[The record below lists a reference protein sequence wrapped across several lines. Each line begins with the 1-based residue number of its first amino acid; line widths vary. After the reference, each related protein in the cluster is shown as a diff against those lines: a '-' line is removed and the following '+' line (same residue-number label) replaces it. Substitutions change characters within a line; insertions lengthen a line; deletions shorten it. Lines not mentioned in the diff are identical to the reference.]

1 MSEYVQKQSVADR
14 LRTLAGRSGRA
25 VTNLLWPPSCIGCG
39 AAVIEPDRF
48 CAACWQ
54 SLPLISPPVCQRYG
68 VPLPFDLGPEPLSPL
83 AISDPPVFARARA
96 AFRYDGLARELVH
109 HLKYGD
115 RTELA
120 RPMGRLMAEAGK
132 PLVADASLLVPVPL
146 HRFRF
151 FGRRFNQAAL
161 LATEISALTDVP
173 VGYEVLTRVKAT
185 RPQVGLT
192 RAERADNLARAFA
205 VPDHQRLH
213 VAGRHILLIDDV
225 MTSAA
230 TGNACARTLL
240 KAGAAAVDLLVFAVV
255 ANS

>member
-1 MSEYVQKQSVADR
+1 MSEYVQKQSVAER

-83 AISDPPVFARARA
+83 AISDPPVFERARA

-120 RPMGRLMAEAGK
+120 RPMGRLMTEAGK
-132 PLVADASLLVPVPL
+132 ALVADASLLVPVPL

-173 VGYEVLTRVKAT
+173 VGYEVLARVKAT

-192 RAERADNLARAFA
+192 RGERADNLARAFA

>member
-1 MSEYVQKQSVADR
+1 MSEYVQKLSVAER
-14 LRTLAGRSGRA
+14 LRTLAESSGRA

-39 AAVIEPDRF
+39 SAVVESDRF

-120 RPMGRLMAEAGK
+120 HPMGRLMAEAGK
-132 PLVADASLLVPVPL
+132 ALVADASLFVPVPL

-161 LATEISALTDVP
+161 LATEIAALTDVP
-173 VGYEVLTRVKAT
+173 VGYEVLARVKAT

-192 RAERADNLARAFA
+192 RAERADNLARAFV
-205 VPDHQRLH
+205 VPDHQRLL

>member
-1 MSEYVQKQSVADR
+1 MPRPSQNFIFVDLLRQSPKAASRFVVD
-14 LRTLAGRSGRA
+14 
-25 VTNLLWPPSCIGCG
+25 LLWPPSCIGCG

-54 SLPLISPPVCQRYG
+54 SLPLIAPPVCQRYG

-83 AISDPPVFARARA
+83 ATSDPPVFERARA
-96 AFRYDGLARELVH
+96 AFRYDGLAREIVH
-109 HLKYGD
+109 HFKYGD

-132 PLVADASLLVPVPL
+132 ALLADASLVVPVPL

-151 FGRRFNQAAL
+151 LGRRFNQAAL
-161 LATEISALTDVP
+161 LAKEIGALAQKP
-173 VGYEVLTRVKAT
+173 VGFEVLTRVKAT

-205 VPDHQRLH
+205 VPDHERLPLAGQR
-213 VAGRHILLIDDV
+213 ILLIDDV

-240 KAGAAAVDLLVFAVV
+240 KAGASAVDLLVFAVV
-255 ANS
+255 AKA

>member
-1 MSEYVQKQSVADR
+1 MSEYVQKQSVAER

-132 PLVADASLLVPVPL
+132 ALVADASLLVPIPL

-173 VGYEVLTRVKAT
+173 VGYEVLARVKAT

-192 RAERADNLARAFA
+192 RGERADNLARAFA

>member
-1 MSEYVQKQSVADR
+1 MSEYVQKQSVAER
-14 LRTLAGRSGRA
+14 LRNFGERSGRA

-39 AAVIEPDRF
+39 SAVVESDRF

-132 PLVADASLLVPVPL
+132 ALVADASLLVPVPL

-161 LATEISALTDVP
+161 LAKEIGVLTDVP
-173 VGYEVLTRVKAT
+173 VGYEVLARVKAT

>member
-1 MSEYVQKQSVADR
+1 VSEYVQKQSVAER
-14 LRTLAGRSGRA
+14 LRNFGGRSGRA

-39 AAVIEPDRF
+39 SAVVESDRF

-132 PLVADASLLVPVPL
+132 ALVADASLLVPVPL

-161 LATEISALTDVP
+161 LAKEIGVLTDVP
-173 VGYEVLTRVKAT
+173 VGYEVLARVKAT

-230 TGNACARTLL
+230 TGNACARTLF
-240 KAGAAAVDLLVFAVV
+240 KAGAGAVDLLVFAVV

>member
-1 MSEYVQKQSVADR
+1 MSEYVQKLSVAER
-14 LRTLAGRSGRA
+14 LRTLAESSGRA

-39 AAVIEPDRF
+39 SAVVESDRF

-120 RPMGRLMAEAGK
+120 HPMGRLMAEAGK
-132 PLVADASLLVPVPL
+132 ALVADASLFVPVPL

-161 LATEISALTDVP
+161 LATEIAALTDVP
-173 VGYEVLTRVKAT
+173 VGYEVLARVKAT

-192 RAERADNLARAFA
+192 RAERADNLARAFV
-205 VPDHQRLH
+205 VPDHQRLL

-255 ANS
+255 VNS

>member
-1 MSEYVQKQSVADR
+1 MVEA
-14 LRTLAGRSGRA
+14 
-25 VTNLLWPPSCIGCG
+25 
-39 AAVIEPDRF
+39 DRF

-83 AISDPPVFARARA
+83 AISDPPVFERARA

-120 RPMGRLMAEAGK
+120 HPMGRLMAEAGK
-132 PLVADASLLVPVPL
+132 PLLAEASLIVPVPL

-161 LATEISALTDVP
+161 LATEIGALGQLP
-173 VGYEVLTRVKAT
+173 VGYEVLARVKPT

-240 KAGAAAVDLLVFAVV
+240 KAGAAKVDLLVFAVV

>member
-1 MSEYVQKQSVADR
+1 M
-14 LRTLAGRSGRA
+14 T
-25 VTNLLWPPSCIGCG
+25 
-39 AAVIEPDRF
+39 
-48 CAACWQ
+48 
-54 SLPLISPPVCQRYG
+54 
-68 VPLPFDLGPEPLSPL
+68 
-83 AISDPPVFARARA
+83 
-96 AFRYDGLARELVH
+96 
-109 HLKYGD
+109 
-115 RTELA
+115 
-120 RPMGRLMAEAGK
+120 
-132 PLVADASLLVPVPL
+132 VPL

-173 VGYEVLTRVKAT
+173 VGYEVLARVKAT

-192 RAERADNLARAFA
+192 RGERADNLARAFA
-205 VPDHQRLH
+205 VPDHQRLQ
-213 VAGRHILLIDDV
+213 VAGRHVLLIDDV

>member
-1 MSEYVQKQSVADR
+1 MSEYVQKQSVAER

-120 RPMGRLMAEAGK
+120 RPMGRLMTEAGK
-132 PLVADASLLVPVPL
+132 ALLADASLLVPVPL

-173 VGYEVLTRVKAT
+173 VGYEVLARVKAT

-192 RAERADNLARAFA
+192 RGERADNLARAFA
-205 VPDHQRLH
+205 IPDHQRLH
-213 VAGRHILLIDDV
+213 VAGRHVLLIDDV

>member
-1 MSEYVQKQSVADR
+1 MSEYVQKLSVAER
-14 LRTLAGRSGRA
+14 LRSLAESSGRA

-39 AAVIEPDRF
+39 SAVVESDRF

-120 RPMGRLMAEAGK
+120 HPMGRLMAEAGK
-132 PLVADASLLVPVPL
+132 ALVADASLFVPVPL

-161 LATEISALTDVP
+161 LATEIAALTDVP
-173 VGYEVLTRVKAT
+173 VGYEVLARVKAT

-192 RAERADNLARAFA
+192 RAERADNLARAFV
-205 VPDHQRLH
+205 VPDHQRLL

>member
-1 MSEYVQKQSVADR
+1 MAF
-14 LRTLAGRSGRA
+14 
-25 VTNLLWPPSCIGCG
+25 PC
-39 AAVIEPDRF
+39 
-48 CAACWQ
+48 
-54 SLPLISPPVCQRYG
+54 PLILVRNRCP
-68 VPLPFDLGPEPLSPL
+68 PL
-83 AISDPPVFARARA
+83 AISDPPVFERARA
-96 AFRYDGLARELVH
+96 AFRYDGRARELVH
-109 HLKYGD
+109 HFKYGD

-132 PLVADASLLVPVPL
+132 ALLADASLIVPVPL

-151 FGRRFNQAAL
+151 LGRRFNQAAL
-161 LATEISALTDVP
+161 LAKEIGVLAQKP
-173 VGYEVLTRVKAT
+173 VGFEVLARVKAT

-205 VPDHQRLH
+205 VRDHERHQ

-240 KAGAAAVDLLVFAVV
+240 KAGASAVDLLVFAVV
-255 ANS
+255 AKA

>member
-1 MSEYVQKQSVADR
+1 MSRPWQNFR
-14 LRTLAGRSGRA
+14 LLGHLRHGVKETARA
-25 VTNLLWPPSCIGCG
+25 FVDLLWPPSCIGCG

-54 SLPLISPPVCQRYG
+54 ALPLISLPVCQRYG

-83 AISDPPVFARARA
+83 AISDPPVFQRARA

-109 HLKYGD
+109 HFKYGD

-120 RPMGRLMAEAGK
+120 RPMGRLMAEAGQA
-132 PLVADASLLVPVPL
+132 LLADASLIIPVPL

-151 FGRRFNQAAL
+151 LGRRFNQAAL
-161 LATEISALTDVP
+161 LAKEIGRVAEKP
-173 VGYEVLTRVKAT
+173 VGYETLTRVKAT

-205 VPDHQRLH
+205 VPDHARHQ
-213 VAGRHILLIDDV
+213 VAGRRVLLIDDV

-240 KAGAAAVDLLVFAVV
+240 KAGASEVDFLVFAVV
-255 ANS
+255 AKS

>member
-1 MSEYVQKQSVADR
+1 MPRPSQNFIFVDLLRQSPKAASRFVVD
-14 LRTLAGRSGRA
+14 
-25 VTNLLWPPSCIGCG
+25 LLWPPSCIGCG

-54 SLPLISPPVCQRYG
+54 SLPLIAPPVCQRYG

-83 AISDPPVFARARA
+83 AISDPPVFERARA
-96 AFRYDGLARELVH
+96 AFRYDGRARELVH
-109 HLKYGD
+109 HFKYGD

-132 PLVADASLLVPVPL
+132 ALLADASLIVPVPL

-151 FGRRFNQAAL
+151 LGRRFNQAAL
-161 LATEISALTDVP
+161 LAKEIGVLAQKP
-173 VGYEVLTRVKAT
+173 VGFEVLARVKAT

-205 VPDHQRLH
+205 VRDHERHQI
-213 VAGRHILLIDDV
+213 AGRRILLIDDV

-240 KAGAAAVDLLVFAVV
+240 KVGASAVDLLVFAVV
-255 ANS
+255 AKA

>member
-1 MSEYVQKQSVADR
+1 VSEYVQKQSVADR

>member
-1 MSEYVQKQSVADR
+1 MPRPSQNFIFVDLLRQSPKAASRFVVD
-14 LRTLAGRSGRA
+14 
-25 VTNLLWPPSCIGCG
+25 LLWPPSCIGCG
-39 AAVIEPDRF
+39 AAVIEADRF

-54 SLPLISPPVCQRYG
+54 SLPLIAPPVCQRYG

-83 AISDPPVFARARA
+83 AISDPPVFERARA
-96 AFRYDGLARELVH
+96 AFRYDGRARELVH
-109 HLKYGD
+109 HFKYGD

-132 PLVADASLLVPVPL
+132 ALLADASLIVPVPL

-151 FGRRFNQAAL
+151 LGRRFNQAAL
-161 LATEISALTDVP
+161 LAKEIGVLAQKP
-173 VGYEVLTRVKAT
+173 VGFEVLARVKAT

-205 VPDHQRLH
+205 VRDHERHQI
-213 VAGRHILLIDDV
+213 AGRRILLIDDV

-240 KAGAAAVDLLVFAVV
+240 KAGASAVDLLVFAVV
-255 ANS
+255 AKA

>member
-1 MSEYVQKQSVADR
+1 MSEYVQKQSVAER
-14 LRTLAGRSGRA
+14 LRNFGGRSGRA

-39 AAVIEPDRF
+39 SAVVESDRF

-54 SLPLISPPVCQRYG
+54 GLPLISPPVCQRYG

-120 RPMGRLMAEAGK
+120 RPMGRLMTEAGK
-132 PLVADASLLVPVPL
+132 ALVADASLLVPVPL

-161 LATEISALTDVP
+161 LATEIAALTNVP
-173 VGYEVLTRVKAT
+173 VGYEVLARVKAT

-205 VPDHQRLH
+205 VSDHQRLH

>member
-1 MSEYVQKQSVADR
+1 M
-14 LRTLAGRSGRA
+14 
-25 VTNLLWPPSCIGCG
+25 
-39 AAVIEPDRF
+39 
-48 CAACWQ
+48 
-54 SLPLISPPVCQRYG
+54 
-68 VPLPFDLGPEPLSPL
+68 PLPFDLGPEPLSPL

-120 RPMGRLMAEAGK
+120 RPMGRLMTEAGK
-132 PLVADASLLVPVPL
+132 ALLADASLLVPVPL
-146 HRFRF
+146 HRLRF
-151 FGRRFNQAAL
+151 FVRRFNQAAL
-161 LATEISALTDVP
+161 LAKEIGVLTDVP
-173 VGYEVLTRVKAT
+173 VGYEVLARVKAT
-185 RPQVGLT
+185 RPQVRLT
-192 RAERADNLARAFA
+192 RAERADNLARAFV

-213 VAGRHILLIDDV
+213 VAGRHILIIDDV

>member
-1 MSEYVQKQSVADR
+1 MSEDVQKQSVAER

-39 AAVIEPDRF
+39 SAVVEPDRF

-132 PLVADASLLVPVPL
+132 ALVADASLIVPVPL

-161 LATEISALTDVP
+161 LATEISAFTNVP
-173 VGYEVLTRVKAT
+173 VGFEVLARVKAT

-213 VAGRHILLIDDV
+213 VAGRHILLVDDV

-230 TGNACARTLL
+230 TGNACARILL

>member
-1 MSEYVQKQSVADR
+1 MSEYVQKLSVAER
-14 LRTLAGRSGRA
+14 LRTLAECSGRA

-39 AAVIEPDRF
+39 SAVIEPDRF

-115 RTELA
+115 RTELT
-120 RPMGRLMAEAGK
+120 RPVGRLMAEAGK
-132 PLVADASLLVPVPL
+132 ALVADASLLVPVPL

-161 LATEISALTDVP
+161 LATEIAALTDVP
-173 VGYEVLTRVKAT
+173 VGYEVLARVKAT

-192 RAERADNLARAFA
+192 RAQRADNLARAFV